1 MSTDQRTDHGQ
12 FADTPGSEATGSR
25 SAAVGMR
32 AAAVALIMVG
42 LFHLLQGLAAL
53 IESPMFVVGDSWMVH
68 LNVTTWGWIHVT
80 LGALVA
86 AGGFFLLSERAAARY
101 VAVALLAVSALANL
115 VWMPYYPVLSI
126 LVIVIDA
133 YVIWALTVHTEI
145 VPVDENADW
154 D

>member
-12 FADTPGSEATGSR
+12 FADTPGSEATGRR

-32 AAAVALIMVG
+32 SAAVVLMVIG
-42 LFHLLQGLAAL
+42 LFHLLQGWAAL

-68 LNVTTWGWIHVT
+68 LDVITWGWIHLV
-80 LGALVA
+80 LGVFIA
-86 AGGFFLLSERAAARY
+86 AAGFFLLTERAAARY
-101 VAVALLAVSALANL
+101 VAVALLAVSGLANL
-115 VWMPYYPVLSI
+115 AWMPYYPVLSV

-133 YVIWALTVHTEI
+133 YVIWALSVHSEI